1 MTNTVII
8 DNPNTGKRET
18 LNQQEF
24 NKYMS
29 MTNGEVL
36 SWIVDDTGEAKA

>member
-8 DNPNTGKRET
+8 NNPNTGKRET

-36 SWIVDDTGEAKA
+36 SWIVDDAGEAKA